1 MSSLRFP
8 DWWRGGFPDRE
19 LVVMDALQPVLNVID
34 VLDDDGN
41 QVYDNGVARRPL
53 ACTWLP
59 ANYRDVLPVI
69 RVYRGGGAAD
79 TGALADPASVQVA
92 AIAATRAASWELM
105 EYCRQWLLSYQSGGT
120 VYRADGTST
129 LIDSVA
135 EMVGPQ
141 QIPELNPDDRMVP
154 LTFRVVCRRPR
165 GLPDYQKVR
174 EGLQKL
180 WALAS

>member
-8 DWWRGGFPDRE
+8 NWWKGGFPDRE
-19 LVVMDALQPVLNVID
+19 LVVMDALQPVLNLVD

-41 QVYDNGVARRPL
+41 QVYDDGDARRPY

-59 ANYRDVLPVI
+59 SDYRDRLPVI
-69 RVYRGGGAAD
+69 RVYRGGGATD
-79 TGALADPASVQVA
+79 VGSLRDPASVQVA
-92 AIAATRAASWELM
+92 VIAATRAASWELM

-120 VYRADGTST
+120 VYRADGSKT
-129 LIDSVA
+129 LIDTVE

-141 QIPELNPDDRMVP
+141 QLPELNPDDRMVP
-154 LTFRVVCRRPR
+154 LTFRVICRRQR
-165 GLPDYQKVR
+165 GLPDYQKIR
-174 EGLQKL
+174 ESLQRM